1 MKQTRAR
8 KWQINIPVFIVNDEP
23 VSLPTETR
31 RLTVLLLAVAAI
43 LIILLFAQLFA
54 FGPRAHEAEAASVEN
69 AIGAT
74 LEPLDSAAAATLHI
88 SSSRD
93 GLVVTSVSKSGPSAQ
108 AGIHA
113 GDIIERVEGKRVRSL
128 GDAAVVLSGSAPPV
142 TITLRRQEHYANV
155 QVLTHAPDQHQPQV
169 QQRATR

>member
-1 MKQTRAR
+1 M
-8 KWQINIPVFIVNDEP
+8 FIVNDEP
-23 VSLPTETR
+23 VSLRTETR

-74 LEPLDSAAAATLHI
+74 VEPLDAAAAATLHI
-88 SSSRD
+88 SGPRD
-93 GLVVTSVSKSGPSAQ
+93 GLVVTSVSKSGPSAM
-108 AGIHA
+108 AGIRA
-113 GDIIERVEGKRVRSL
+113 GDIIERVEGKHVRSL
-128 GDAAVVLSGSAPPV
+128 GDAAVVLTGSTPPV

-155 QVLTHAPDQHQPQV
+155 QVVTRAPERHQPQV
-169 QQRATR
+169 QQRTAR

>member
-8 KWQINIPVFIVNDEP
+8 KWQINIPLLIVNDEP
-23 VSLPTETR
+23 VSLRTETR
-31 RLTVLLLAVAAI
+31 RLTVLLLAVAI
-43 LIILLFAQLFA
+43 VLIILLFAQLFA
-54 FGPRAHEAEAASVEN
+54 FGPKAHEAEAASVEN

-74 LEPLDSAAAATLHI
+74 VEPLDSAAAATLHV
-88 SSSRD
+88 SGPRD

-113 GDIIERVEGKRVRSL
+113 GDIIERVEGKHVRSV
-128 GDAAVVLSGSAPPV
+128 GDAAVDLNDSAPPV

-155 QVLTHAPDQHQPQV
+155 QVLTRAPEQRQPQA
-169 QQRATR
+169 QQRTAR

>member
-1 MKQTRAR
+1 M
-8 KWQINIPVFIVNDEP
+8 FMMNDEP
-23 VSLPTETR
+23 VSLRTETR

-43 LIILLFAQLFA
+43 LIILLFAQLFT

-74 LEPLDSAAAATLHI
+74 VEPLDTAAAATLHVNG
-88 SSSRD
+88 SRD
-93 GLVVTSVSKSGPSAQ
+93 GLVVTSVNKSGPSAQ

-128 GDAAVVLSGSAPPV
+128 G
-142 TITLRRQEHYANV
+142 
-155 QVLTHAPDQHQPQV
+155 
-169 QQRATR
+169 

>member
-8 KWQINIPVFIVNDEP
+8 QRQINISLRIVNDEP
-23 VSLPTETR
+23 ISLRTETR
-31 RLTVLLLAVAAI
+31 HLTVLLLAVAAI
-43 LIILLFAQLFA
+43 LIILLFAQLLA

-74 LEPLDSAAAATLHI
+74 VEPLDSTAAATLHI
-88 SSSRD
+88 SGSRN

-128 GDAAVVLSGSAPPV
+128 GDAAVVLSGSPPPV

-155 QVLTHAPDQHQPQV
+155 QVQTRAPDRHQPQV
-169 QQRATR
+169 QQRTAR